1 MTSKMPAWD
10 LSDYYQ
16 NINDPKI
23 LEDLEKYKHETEQF
37 AQRYKGK
44 LATLSSAEFL
54 EAVRDIEQRSI
65 IASRLGGFAY
75 LNMVTQMKN
84 MQAVAFYQDIQEKL
98 TDYCKPAIFFSLEFN
113 ALPDAKIEEWLQ
125 NKDVAF
131 YKYWIKRVR
140 KFKDYELSEPV
151 EEILVEK
158 SLTSSEAWVRL
169 YEETSSRLVYTVDGK
184 KYNDAELSKLML
196 DKNPLVREKAGK
208 ELNRVLK
215 ENGHLMTF
223 IYNMVMK
230 DKAIEDEKRGF
241 KSPVSSRNLSEDV
254 RDETV
259 EVLAQTVKKHYKDI
273 SERFYKLKA
282 KWLGVEKIAYW
293 DRNAPLPAI
302 PGRSV

>member
-54 EAVRDIEQRSI
+54 EAVRDIEQSSI

-223 IYNMVMK
+223 IYIV
-230 DKAIEDEKRGF
+230 ILT
-241 KSPVSSRNLSEDV
+241 VS
-254 RDETV
+254 
-259 EVLAQTVKKHYKDI
+259 A
-273 SERFYKLKA
+273 FF
-282 KWLGVEKIAYW
+282 
-293 DRNAPLPAI
+293 
-302 PGRSV
+302 

>member
-98 TDYCKPAIFFSLEFN
+98 TDYCKPAIFFSL
-113 ALPDAKIEEWLQ
+113 
-125 NKDVAF
+125 
-131 YKYWIKRVR
+131 
-140 KFKDYELSEPV
+140 
-151 EEILVEK
+151 
-158 SLTSSEAWVRL
+158 
-169 YEETSSRLVYTVDGK
+169 
-184 KYNDAELSKLML
+184 
-196 DKNPLVREKAGK
+196 
-208 ELNRVLK
+208 
-215 ENGHLMTF
+215 
-223 IYNMVMK
+223 
-230 DKAIEDEKRGF
+230 
-241 KSPVSSRNLSEDV
+241 
-254 RDETV
+254 
-259 EVLAQTVKKHYKDI
+259 
-273 SERFYKLKA
+273 
-282 KWLGVEKIAYW
+282 
-293 DRNAPLPAI
+293 
-302 PGRSV
+302 

>member
-1 MTSKMPAWD
+1 MTNKMPAWN
-10 LSDYYQ
+10 LSDYYTSMK
-16 NINDPKI
+16 DAKI
-23 LEDLEKYKHETEQF
+23 AEDLESYRQGTEEF
-37 AQRYKGK
+37 AKRYKGK
-44 LATLSSAEFL
+44 LAELSAEEFL
-54 EAVRDIEQRSI
+54 AAAKNIERRSK

-84 MQAVAFYQDIQEKL
+84 VEAVAFYQDIQEKL

-113 ALPDAKIEEWLQ
+113 ALPDAKINEWLQ

-131 YKYWIKRVR
+131 YKYWIKRMR

-184 KYNDAELSKLML
+184 EYNDAELSKLML
-196 DKNPLVREKAGK
+196 DKNPQTREKAGK

-241 KSPVSSRNLSEDV
+241 KTPVSSRNLSEDV
-254 RDETV
+254 SDEAV
-259 EVLAQTVKKHYKDI
+259 EVLAQTVK
-273 SERFYKLKA
+273 S
-282 KWLGVEKIAYW
+282 
-293 DRNAPLPAI
+293 
-302 PGRSV
+302 